1 MATNSTTRKTIIIE
15 VIGGQA
21 KASMDGVTLS
31 TKELNEELQSVQTNM
46 KATTDATGGAT
57 ATVLELGRVVSDSN
71 YGIRG
76 MANNLSQ
83 LVSNFTFM
91 TRTVD
96 KTTGAALGFSG
107 ALGQIKNALLG
118 PLGIILVF
126 QTVIAIIERFSMKT
140 KEAEEAIEDL
150 NSALKGEIDMLDLH
164 LKAFDESNLSLEARE
179 GLVKSLLD
187 LDKEAAKEYEAA
199 NGNLREQ
206 RKIIERLLKNKRI
219 ELQMKEKEKEITEA
233 QLKLKDVETG
243 AYQSE
248 NERRLA
254 VAVQQLEINELFE
267 QYLELRN
274 QIIEQ
279 DKDMDKEPEDID
291 FGDTEGVF
299 WTVEDY
305 DTAMQLDIE
314 QRRRYIESRRL
325 FYDEL
330 KIQASEANNDI
341 LRDEIQHREDML
353 VGFKEGSIERLEAEH
368 EISMLRMDLVDREF
382 EHEMLILDLKMQAQM
397 EYVDFLNGMG
407 RVFAR
412 IQSDNEK
419 IQQLGLIM
427 QKGAAIAGIVIETSR
442 ANQEVL
448 ASSVGEIGFYRAAGA
463 ARTIIGGPAAAAP
476 FLAMAEAA
484 KASAAKRILLNNVGA
499 GISIANIL
507 AANMKSRGGARGLSI
522 GGRETAGEGGGR
534 TFDFNLVG
542 TTGTN
547 QLAEAVGAQFQEPI
561 QAFVVSSQVT
571 SQQELDLEISTGASL
586 GD

>member
-15 VIGGQA
+15 VIGGKAQ
-21 KASMDGVTLS
+21 ASMDGVTLS
-31 TKELNEELQSVQTNM
+31 TKELNKELQSVQTNM
-46 KATTDATGGAT
+46 KATTNATGGAT
-57 ATVLELGRVVSDSN
+57 ATVLELGRAISDSN

-76 MANNLSQ
+76 YANNLSQ

-91 TRTVD
+91 TKRVD
-96 KTTGAALGFSG
+96 ETTGAAVGFTG
-107 ALGQIKNALLG
+107 ALSQIRKAIMG
-118 PLGIILVF
+118 PLGVILVF
-126 QTVIAIIERFSMKT
+126 QTVIAIIERFAMQT
-140 KEAEEAIEDL
+140 KKAEEAVEDL
-150 NSALKGEIDMLDLH
+150 NKAIKGEIDMLELH
-164 LKAFDESNLSLEARE
+164 LEAFDDSNLSLKARR

-187 LDKEAAKEYEAA
+187 LDKEAAKQYEENA
-199 NGNLREQ
+199 GNEREQ

-233 QLKLKDVETG
+233 QLVLADVEKG
-243 AYQSE
+243 NYQS
-248 NERRLA
+248 NADRNLA
-254 VAVQQLEINELFE
+254 ITMQQVEINALFE
-267 QYLELRN
+267 EYLELRN
-274 QIIEQ
+274 QIIKQ
-279 DKDMDKEPEDID
+279 DKKVDEESEDVD
-291 FGDTEGVF
+291 FKGDEGVF
-299 WTVEDY
+299 WTPEDY
-305 DTAMQLDIE
+305 DTAMQLDME
-314 QRRRYIESRRL
+314 QRRRYIESRKL

-330 KIQASEANNDI
+330 KIQASEANNEI
-341 LRDEIQHREDML
+341 LREQIQHREDML
-353 VGFKEGSIERLEAEH
+353 VDLEEGSIERLEAEH

-382 EHEMLILDLKMQAQM
+382 EHEMLLLDLKMQAQM

-427 QKGAAIAGIVIETSR
+427 QRGAAIAGIVIETSR

-448 ASSVGEIGFYRAAGA
+448 SSSVAEIGFYRAAGA

-476 FLAMAEAA
+476 FHVLAETA
-484 KASAAKRILLNNVGA
+484 KASAAKRILLNNIGA

-507 AANMKSRGGARGLSI
+507 AANMKSKGGARGLNV
-522 GGRETAGEGGGR
+522 GGRETGGEGGGR

-561 QAFVVSSQVT
+561 QAFVVSSQIT